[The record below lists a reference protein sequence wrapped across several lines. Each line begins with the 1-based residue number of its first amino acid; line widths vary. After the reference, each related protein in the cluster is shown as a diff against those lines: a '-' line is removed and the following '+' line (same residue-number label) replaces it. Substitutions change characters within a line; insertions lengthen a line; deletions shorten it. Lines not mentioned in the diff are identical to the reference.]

1 MTPAA
6 TNAQLTRL
14 ALEDGLDAVNAL
26 SEEWSLTGQCD
37 GKILCGNA
45 TCSAIGCLVDKRCRI
60 ERALAKARIPD
71 LLLTPSMRVRPWWL
85 YAGWAAGLGVVG
97 VAFLV
102 KWIW

>member
-1 MTPAA
+1 MT
-6 TNAQLTRL
+6 R
-14 ALEDGLDAVNAL
+14 
-26 SEEWSLTGQCD
+26 
-37 GKILCGNA
+37 
-45 TCSAIGCLVDKRCRI
+45 
-60 ERALAKARIPD
+60 PD